1 MSSARPVTR
10 GRPGQ
15 GRFPSFPDRAN
26 LNVATG
32 QHGPA
37 LSERGDGTGDDFAD
51 ESLIVFIDFGR
62 SGIAVPSLFIP
73 FHNSELADG

>member
-26 LNVATG
+26 PNVATG

-37 LSERGDGTGDDFAD
+37 LSEGGNRIGNDFSD
-51 ESLIVFIDFGR
+51 EPRLVFIGL
-62 SGIAVPSLFIP
+62 GTIAMPFLFIP
-73 FHNSELADG
+73 FHGGYYGQQAV